1 MASDDG
7 TSRRDVLRFGGMA
20 VTFGAVLAA
29 CSADDEPS
37 ASDPEA
43 EADAEAEA
51 EAEAERTEARELADA
66 DVDVSLLNTAL
77 SLEVLAV
84 DTYQAA
90 FDSGLIQSSPV
101 LEAATLFQQHHR
113 EHRDALIGAV
123 ESAGAEPFLTPNP
136 VVRAALVDPSLASI
150 SGEGDFLTLARDL
163 EQASAQLH
171 VHATTSLSTQ
181 ALRSTAMSIAGVAA
195 RRSKLLVLLGDLGA
209 ERLAF
214 VPTDNPLPSDAVVP
228 G

>member
-1 MASDDG
+1 MAPDDG
-7 TSRRDVLRFGGMA
+7 TPRREVLRFGGMA
-20 VTFGAVLAA
+20 VAFGALLAA
-29 CSADDEPS
+29 CSSDDEP
-37 ASDPEA
+37 AAPDP
-43 EADAEAEA
+43 DAEAEA
-51 EAEAERTEARELADA
+51 EAEADAQRTEARQADDA

-77 SLEVLAV
+77 SLEVLAI

-90 FDSGLIQSSPV
+90 FDFALVQSASV
-101 LEAATLFQQHHR
+101 TDTATLFQQHHR
-113 EHRDALIGAV
+113 EHRDVLIGAV
-123 ESAGAEPFLTPNP
+123 ESAGADPFLTPNP
-136 VVRAALVDPSLASI
+136 VVKAAFVDPSLVSVTV
-150 SGEGDFLTLARDL
+150 EEDFLTLARDL
-163 EQASAQLH
+163 EQASAQLY

-195 RRSKLLVLLGDLGA
+195 RRSKILGLLGDLGY

>member
-1 MASDDG
+1 MASGDG
-7 TSRRDVLRFGGMA
+7 TARRDVLRFGGVA

-29 CSADDEPS
+29 CNSDDEPS
-37 ASDPEA
+37 APDPEA

-51 EAEAERTEARELADA
+51 EAERTEARQDA

-77 SLEVLAV
+77 SLEVLAI

-90 FDSGLIQSSPV
+90 FDFGLVQSARV
-101 LEAATLFQQHHR
+101 TDAATLFQQHHR
-113 EHRDALIGAV
+113 EHRDVLVGAV
-123 ESAGAEPFLTPNP
+123 ESAGGAPFLTPNP
-136 VVRAALVDPSLASI
+136 VVRAALVDPGLASI
-150 SGEGDFLTLARDL
+150 GGEGDFLTLARDL

-171 VHATTSLSTQ
+171 VHATTSLTTQ

-195 RRSKLLVLLGDLGA
+195 RRSKLLALLGDLGS

-214 VPTDNPLPSDAVVP
+214 LPTDNPLPTDAVVP

>member
-1 MASDDG
+1 MASGDG

-29 CSADDEPS
+29 CSSDDGRS
-37 ASDPEA
+37 APDPEA

-51 EAEAERTEARELADA
+51 EAERAEARQVADA

-77 SLEVLAV
+77 SLEVLAI

-90 FDSGLIQSSPV
+90 FDLGLVQSAPV
-101 LEAATLFQQHHR
+101 TDAAALFQQHHR
-113 EHRDALIGAV
+113 EHRDLLIGTV
-123 ESAGAEPFLTPNP
+123 QSAGAEPFLTPNP
-136 VVRAALVDPSLASI
+136 VVKAALVDPGLSSI

>member
-1 MASDDG
+1 MMASGDG

-29 CSADDEPS
+29 CSSDDEPS
-37 ASDPEA
+37 APDPEA

-51 EAEAERTEARELADA
+51 EAERTEGRQVADA

-77 SLEVLAV
+77 SLEVLAI
-84 DTYQAA
+84 DTYQTA
-90 FDSGLIQSSPV
+90 FDFGLVQSAPIID
-101 LEAATLFQQHHR
+101 AATLFQQHHR
-113 EHRDALIGAV
+113 EHRDLLVGAV

-195 RRSKLLVLLGDLGA
+195 RRSKLLVLLGDLGS

>member
-1 MASDDG
+1 MASGDG

-20 VTFGAVLAA
+20 VTLGAVLAA
-29 CSADDEPS
+29 CSSDDEPS
-37 ASDPEA
+37 APDPEA

-51 EAEAERTEARELADA
+51 EAERTEARQLADA

-77 SLEVLAV
+77 SLEVLAI

-90 FDSGLIQSSPV
+90 FDFGLIQSAPV
-101 LEAATLFQQHHR
+101 IDAATLFQQHHR
-113 EHRDALIGAV
+113 EHRDLLVGAV

-195 RRSKLLVLLGDLGA
+195 RRSKLLVLLGDLGS

>member
-20 VTFGAVLAA
+20 VTLGAVLAA
-29 CSADDEPS
+29 CSSDDEPS
-37 ASDPEA
+37 APDPEA

-51 EAEAERTEARELADA
+51 EAERTEARQLADA

-77 SLEVLAV
+77 SLEVLAI

-90 FDSGLIQSSPV
+90 FDFGLIQSAPV
-101 LEAATLFQQHHR
+101 IDAATLFQQHHR
-113 EHRDALIGAV
+113 EHRDLLVGAV

-195 RRSKLLVLLGDLGA
+195 RRSKLLVLLGDLGS